1 MNTFAGSTW
10 EEIPHF
16 FSGYGGERVGKR
28 VRGKKLRWTEHA
40 KQIAMAKGV
49 VARRKVSA
57 GRRLAGVKKRE
68 RLEMARKQREQ
79 LLSKMSERK
88 QKLKKAEYAKNIWR
102 ATRMMKNMSLEN
114 GYRIGQSVSRMTD
127 NNGDVEMT
135 EVEEN
140 YEIFQVLGASARL
153 EKAEIVEKKYGMAQI
168 APDRNANDVQIMDGG
183 MFRLCDDQDWDQNE
197 NWCEK
202 MEIDGY
208 RLDSNPLIEKRT
220 RRRLFSDITEEWY
233 GMDNDDPEIIQ
244 EILEDIKI
252 HEFRFN
258 GYCVCQY
265 SLGQNAP
272 EVAGEHLC
280 IDTSTIE
287 VNILGTSGNRITRVN
302 GSGETSIIT
311 ELESLESKPVEQGL
325 ERHDLEKVLQ
335 MEDLPLVFKTCLFEM
350 EPGWG
355 EVSILENS
363 IIDDQMEFDWLD
375 RWISPLS
382 QIRNVQASFM
392 MGEELLEHMW
402 LEMMSRQA
410 SCVGESLII
419 SEIGEPMI
427 IDNKETILTS
437 TNETFT
443 ILTGSLSES
452 RTDHMEHFDEEPM
465 ELQMEQTSSN
475 KEILRELHMP
485 KKDKVNTGINISL
498 GTCSLPIQARMLLNG
513 EVRKQVDLLNL
524 QESMQELPRVLTP
537 RSETRKIRPKEQAKE
552 VTKLIEMFQTRSSLS
567 CNKTRPYWSVR
578 SRVSSWWTGG
588 GRKSL
593 LVEEEKQGK
602 C

>member
-1 MNTFAGSTW
+1 M
-10 EEIPHF
+10 
-16 FSGYGGERVGKR
+16 
-28 VRGKKLRWTEHA
+28 
-40 KQIAMAKGV
+40 
-49 VARRKVSA
+49 
-57 GRRLAGVKKRE
+57 
-68 RLEMARKQREQ
+68 
-79 LLSKMSERK
+79 
-88 QKLKKAEYAKNIWR
+88 
-102 ATRMMKNMSLEN
+102 
-114 GYRIGQSVSRMTD
+114 
-127 NNGDVEMT
+127 
-135 EVEEN
+135 
-140 YEIFQVLGASARL
+140 

-168 APDRNANDVQIMDGG
+168 DPDRNANDVQIMDGG
-183 MFRLCDDQDWDQNE
+183 MFRLCDDQDWGQNE

-280 IDTSTIE
+280 IDTSMIE

-437 TNETFT
+437 TNENFT

-524 QESMQELPRVLTP
+524 QESMQELSRVLTP

-552 VTKLIEMFQTRSSLS
+552 VTKLIEMFQAEEQPKLQQDETILVSKEQSEPLVDRGW
-567 CNKTRPYWSVR
+567 KEESV
-578 SRVSSWWTGG
+578 G
-588 GRKSL
+588 GRGEARKVLIGGRRMKNFKGKREKIQVRRIDDLFAQKKSPVIEVGMEVKIKRKVL
-593 LVEEEKQGK
+593 SEQDMFMMGMPKRQRK
-602 C
+602 M